1 MPVQIH
7 LNGQRYFADDGTDP
21 AELQQYAQM
30 HQQEQAQLNPINQG
44 MQNVFSGIN
53 RQIQNY
59 NELPAPTAVPG
70 NTYGMSTQAFNQ
82 TAGIIQQDNMNSAT
96 ARMQQR
102 VQMEQAM
109 EQEKDRAQQIKVQDM
124 QFKNQQKLEKMRQD
138 QEEARLKREAEI
150 GSVTNV
156 SGVGPVHSGMKNG
169 VPFASAVPI
178 ANAPAMQPE
187 YVKSGTETVMENGVA
202 VIKDIY
208 VNKFDPKDTVAV
220 NYGEAPPKSTAT
232 RSGWRMLP
240 DGTQVYGEL
249 TEGMTQPAEQS
260 KPLTPIQLMDV
271 QKKAIELVRLRNGA
285 WIDNDRMSENYGQVK
300 PEFVNAFNAEV
311 ARELQAATGGVAP
324 SVAPAPAQGGGAPA
338 APQTP
343 QATIK
348 IGDTYTGDDGKQYR
362 YVGGNKGELV
372 EQATQGFDPFANPG
386 VYTPPQPAAPKFDM
400 MNTIAAQ
407 NTGASPTA
415 ANILQAVQSQDA
427 AADAAAK
434 ARAQELHAKLSKLTP
449 RVINAALSQEPPSV
463 QSWYR
468 AINSAAMGQVGSN
481 NPEQVTQGFRPVT
494 PVSTLR

>member
-1 MPVQIH
+1 
-7 LNGQRYFADDGTDP
+7 
-21 AELQQYAQM
+21 
-30 HQQEQAQLNPINQG
+30 
-44 MQNVFSGIN
+44 
-53 RQIQNY
+53 
-59 NELPAPTAVPG
+59 
-70 NTYGMSTQAFNQ
+70 
-82 TAGIIQQDNMNSAT
+82 
-96 ARMQQR
+96 
-102 VQMEQAM
+102 
-109 EQEKDRAQQIKVQDM
+109 
-124 QFKNQQKLEKMRQD
+124 MRQD
-138 QEEARLKREAEI
+138 QEEARLKRQAEI

-169 VPFASAVPI
+169 VPFARNIPI
-178 ANAPAMQPE
+178 EGMP
-187 YVKSGTETVMENGVA
+187 GVA
-202 VIKDIY
+202 PKIMPQQFVKTMDAAGNPVMRIATQEELQAGVPLYEKPEGGAGFILSPGQMR
-208 VNKFDPKDTVAV
+208 FDAQGNLIAEV
-220 NYGEAPPKSTAT
+220 
-232 RSGWRMLP
+232 
-240 DGTQVYGEL
+240 
-249 TEGMTQPAEQS
+249 PANNQS
-260 KPLTPIQLMDV
+260 RPLTPTQTLDLEL
-271 QKKAIELVRLRNGA
+271 KAIRLVKEQRKD
-285 WIDNDRMSENYGQVK
+285 WFDNDRYSDTFGQVK
-300 PEFVNAFNAEV
+300 PEFAGQFEAEV
-311 ARELQAATGGVAP
+311 SRRVQAATGGVAMSAAP
-324 SVAPAPAQGGGAPA
+324 SPAQGGGAPA

-362 YVGGNKGELV
+362 YVGGNKGEVV

-415 ANILQAVQSQDA
+415 ANILQAAQSQDA